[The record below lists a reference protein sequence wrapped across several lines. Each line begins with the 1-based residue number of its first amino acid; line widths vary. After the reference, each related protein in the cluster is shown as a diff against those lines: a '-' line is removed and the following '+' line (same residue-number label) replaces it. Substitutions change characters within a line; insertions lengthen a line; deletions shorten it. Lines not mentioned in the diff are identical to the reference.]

1 MAIKSAWT
9 DTINSSMKDGH
20 SVVRKEKEAQ
30 KALDNCC
37 VAMENISR
45 QLAETDYTQTFPC
58 EHCGRKGLEPAE
70 AGKTLAYIAKVI
82 NDVTRLLEFAKG
94 NADQRAEIKGVDE
107 LLKFLTHEQ
116 FQTVCG
122 WIQERE
128 TFEQAKQLN

>member
-1 MAIKSAWT
+1 MTVKSKWT
-9 DTINSSMKDGH
+9 DTINASMKDRH
-20 SVVRKEKEAQ
+20 SVIRKEREAQ

-37 VAMENISR
+37 VAMENISE
-45 QLAETDYTQTFPC
+45 QLATTDYTNTNAC
-58 EHCGRKGLEPAE
+58 EHCGRRGLDPHE
-70 AGKTLAYIAKVI
+70 AGKTLAYLSKVI

-116 FQTVCG
+116 FKTVCA